1 MISRDSYVFVV
12 RCAIWYHLLLNHI
25 ISIVVDLR
33 AIRCTSQTKLEKK
46 KKKKKKSTLKNVL
59 YFSKKVLLI
68 FWEMKLFSPRLKK
81 LVIFQEG
88 TFRAEKRKKRK
99 KKKKNFSYIS
109 RNEFL

>member
-1 MISRDSYVFVV
+1 
-12 RCAIWYHLLLNHI
+12 
-25 ISIVVDLR
+25 
-33 AIRCTSQTKLEKK
+33 
-46 KKKKKKSTLKNVL
+46 
-59 YFSKKVLLI
+59 
-68 FWEMKLFSPRLKK
+68 MKLFSPRLKK